1 MSLGIDLMYFMYFV
15 YVLYLQLIG
24 CVSSAYVI
32 YLLREKDDTSKYQL
46 IWPLSIYLYYT
57 VRCTISYLTNMPLYY
72 RPTILFPSDCE

>member
-1 MSLGIDLMYFMYFV
+1 MHYNSGVFMCLLMYINLFMYDA

-46 IWPLSIYLYYT
+46 KYDFYMSIYT
-57 VRCTISYLTNMPLYY
+57 FHGTIPYPTTMPLH
-72 RPTILFPSDCE
+72 